1 MSEFGRRYPPD
12 LCVIPISYWNFH
24 PIDDMRRVGLEL
36 SGNAR
41 VWNVYQDRINELDGD
56 TIMSWN
62 DTLNFI
68 LVFVRV

>member
-1 MSEFGRRYPPD
+1 
-12 LCVIPISYWNFH
+12 
-24 PIDDMRRVGLEL
+24 MRRVGLEL